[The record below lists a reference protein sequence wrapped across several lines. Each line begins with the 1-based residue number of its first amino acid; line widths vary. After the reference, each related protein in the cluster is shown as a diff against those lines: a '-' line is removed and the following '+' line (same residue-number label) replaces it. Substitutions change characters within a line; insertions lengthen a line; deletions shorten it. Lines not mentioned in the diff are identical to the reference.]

1 MLSYVARHL
10 GLFFSGIFFLAVEA
24 GADLLQPAYMAA
36 IVDRGVKGGSAEEI
50 LRCGLTMLAI
60 AAAGALGAVAR
71 NALSAYTSQRISC
84 EMRSDL
90 YRKIQLLSLENIDR
104 LGPAGIITR
113 ITNDVTQIA
122 SFINGCMRV
131 LVKAPMTC
139 VGAICLIA
147 LQSPRQIPVVLAVV
161 VAAVALIAVN
171 MKLGYPRFAALQK
184 KLDALNA
191 VSREFLAGI
200 RLVKSFGAEEH
211 EARRFEGA
219 SAELSRASAET
230 MQVAAFFLPLINL
243 TVNFGIVAILW
254 RARYSGGAGVGRL
267 MASLNY
273 MTQMLFSLAMF
284 SSILNRAVR
293 ATVSANRI
301 AEVLSTE
308 SAQKSAT
315 HPVHPEWN
323 GEVEF
328 RDVSF
333 AYAGGAKN
341 AVENVSFSAREGEFL
356 GIIGPTG
363 AGKSALV
370 NLIPRFYDATSGTVC
385 VSGADVTKVS
395 ERDLRAVVA
404 ISPQKS
410 LLFSGTILQNLT
422 MGKPDATDEEI
433 SRACKTSCAD
443 EFISALPQKLNTV
456 LGQGGVNLS
465 GGQKQRLALA
475 RALLRNP
482 KILILDDCTS
492 ALDALTEAKVFSA
505 LRRELSGV
513 TVFLVSQRISAVR
526 DCDRILCMEAGQLCG
541 NGTHEQLMR
550 DCDAYRA
557 IYRSQIG
564 GGENA

>member
-1 MLSYVARHL
+1 
-10 GLFFSGIFFLAVEA
+10 
-24 GADLLQPAYMAA
+24 MAA
-36 IVDRGVKGGSAEEI
+36 IVDRGVKGGSADEI

-60 AAAGALGAVAR
+60 AGLGALGAVAR
-71 NALSAYTSQRISC
+71 NALSAYTSQRISR

-90 YRKIQLLSLENIDR
+90 YRKIQSLSLENIDR
-104 LGPAGIITR
+104 LGTAGIITR

-131 LVKAPMTC
+131 LVKAPLTC

-161 VAAVALIAVN
+161 LASATLIAVN

-211 EARRFEGA
+211 EARRFNRA
-219 SAELSRASAET
+219 SAELSRASAAT

-301 AEVLSTE
+301 AEVLNTE
-308 SAQKSAT
+308 SAQKSSA
-315 HPVHPEWN
+315 HPLHPEWN

-333 AYAGGAKN
+333 AYAGAAKN
-341 AVENVSFSAREGEFL
+341 AVENVSFAAKAGEFL

-370 NLIPRFYDATSGTVC
+370 NLIPRFYDATSGAVY
-385 VSGADVTKVS
+385 VSGADVREVS
-395 ERDLRAVVA
+395 ERDLRTRVA

-422 MGKPDATDEEI
+422 CAKSDATDEEI
-433 SRACKTSCAD
+433 SRVCKTSCAD
-443 EFISALPQKLNTV
+443 EFISALPQGLNTV

-492 ALDALTEAKVFSA
+492 ALDGRTEAKVLTA
-505 LRRELSGV
+505 LRSELSGV
-513 TVFLVSQRISAVR
+513 TVFLVTQRISALR

-541 NGTHEQLMR
+541 LGTHEQLMR